1 MADVR
6 AGIRY
11 VEVACAIQREMACRI
26 ESGRT
31 PGPIRAV
38 TAAVSAGIGQ
48 ASESCHDNAATN
60 LANRAAVRA
69 TIRHVKIPRTIHRH
83 SEGTVKSRRV
93 PGPIL
98 AAGRTGHP
106 RYRSHYSPAAYFAD
120 RVIQRVRYVKGPRA
134 VRRHTNGK
142 IKSSGAPDSI
152 RAAAGT
158 GQARQG
164 MEVVGLIIRLP
175 P

>member
-11 VEVACAIQREMACRI
+11 VEVASAIQPEMACRI

-83 SEGTVKSRRV
+83 SEGTVKSGCV
-93 PGPIL
+93 PGPIHAQTTL
-98 AAGRTGHP
+98 VDRAHRG
-106 RYRSHYSPAAYFAD
+106 RYRPTAIILAD
-120 RVIQRVRYVKGPRA
+120 GP
-134 VRRHTNGK
+134 
-142 IKSSGAPDSI
+142 
-152 RAAAGT
+152 
-158 GQARQG
+158 
-164 MEVVGLIIRLP
+164 
-175 P
+175 